1 MNERMKKLRELHSKR
16 QEARQL
22 NHSQVVE
29 EDRRNKEPKN
39 MEQRRKRAQYLLDE
53 EKMRSECEAQGKDF
67 EREKM
72 KMIPAGIFFL
82 HIWFWTSKKNFKK
95 IFSFTLDE
103 AETSDRRKKAKQNA
117 DQGFST
123 YENAAFRKYNQQVK
137 SIQPNL
143 QRYEEAKE
151 SAGEAFYAKSGTV
164 VHGVHQ
170 DSKDAIDRMSKDI
183 EAQQEKRDK
192 FSRRRMHDEDADVDY
207 INERNMKFNQ
217 KLERFYKDYTKD
229 IKDNLERGSA
239 V

>member
-1 MNERMKKLRELHSKR
+1 MGRQKKTKIKKFQQNSQKRSWLISFLLSFFHSINMSTSMNERMKK
-16 QEARQL
+16 ARQL

-72 KMIPAGIFFL
+72 KMIPA
-82 HIWFWTSKKNFKK
+82 
-95 IFSFTLDE
+95 DE

-229 IKDNLERGSA
+229 IKDIRSM
-239 V
+239 

>member
-82 HIWFWTSKKNFKK
+82 HILIFNVQVKLTK
-95 IFSFTLDE
+95 FSFLYI
-103 AETSDRRKKAKQNA
+103 RR
-117 DQGFST
+117 G
-123 YENAAFRKYNQQVK
+123 
-137 SIQPNL
+137 
-143 QRYEEAKE
+143 
-151 SAGEAFYAKSGTV
+151 
-164 VHGVHQ
+164 
-170 DSKDAIDRMSKDI
+170 
-183 EAQQEKRDK
+183 
-192 FSRRRMHDEDADVDY
+192 
-207 INERNMKFNQ
+207 
-217 KLERFYKDYTKD
+217 
-229 IKDNLERGSA
+229 
-239 V
+239 